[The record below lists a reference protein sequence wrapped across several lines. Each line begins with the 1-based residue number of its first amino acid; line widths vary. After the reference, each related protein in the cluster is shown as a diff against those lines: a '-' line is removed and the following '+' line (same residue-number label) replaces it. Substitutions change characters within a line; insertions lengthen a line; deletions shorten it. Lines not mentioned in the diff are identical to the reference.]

1 MSVIDELIQNLP
13 KDIVLTG
20 DEITRPYESDGLTVF
35 RQKPLAVILPTK
47 ISQIQQVLRICKNH
61 NTPVVTRGAGTGLS
75 GGATPLKDSVVL
87 GMSKFNKIKSIDPKK
102 KVAVVEP
109 GVRNAAISEATKQY
123 GLYYAPD
130 PSSQIAC
137 TIGGNVAENSGG
149 IHCLKYGLTV
159 HNVESVKFLTYDG
172 ELLEC
177 SKNDK
182 GLGLLALLNGSEGL
196 LGIVTEV
203 CVKLTPIPEEAKVVM
218 ASFDSVEE
226 CANAVVNIINAGV
239 IPAGLEM
246 MDKFA
251 IDAAEAFAKVGY
263 PLDSEA
269 LLLCEVDGNKNDVEE
284 ELSTVQNVLKN
295 AKHMRV
301 SNSESERLNLWKG
314 RKSAF
319 PAVGR
324 LAPDYYCMDG
334 TIPRRN
340 LAQILINISELSKQ
354 YKLRVANVFH
364 AGDGNLHPLILFD
377 ANKPDELKRTKAFGA
392 DILKMCFE
400 MGGSVTGEHGVGLE
414 KLDSVCHQY
423 SHDELEVFHQIK
435 SALDPVKILNPGKAI
450 PELHRCAE
458 LGTMH
463 VHNGKLPF
471 PELERF

>member
-1 MSVIDELIQNLP
+1 MIDELIQNLP

-35 RQKPLAVILPTK
+35 RQKPLAVILPTE
-47 ISQIQQVLRICKNH
+47 ISQIQQVLRICKSH

-102 KVAVVEP
+102 RVAVVEP
-109 GVRNAAISEATKQY
+109 GVRNAAISEATKKY

-226 CANAVVNIINAGV
+226 CANAVVDIINAGV
-239 IPAGLEM
+239 IPAGPR
-246 MDKFA
+246 D
-251 IDAAEAFAKVGY
+251 
-263 PLDSEA
+263 
-269 LLLCEVDGNKNDVEE
+269 DG
-284 ELSTVQNVLKN
+284 
-295 AKHMRV
+295 
-301 SNSESERLNLWKG
+301 
-314 RKSAF
+314 
-319 PAVGR
+319 
-324 LAPDYYCMDG
+324 
-334 TIPRRN
+334 
-340 LAQILINISELSKQ
+340 
-354 YKLRVANVFH
+354 
-364 AGDGNLHPLILFD
+364 
-377 ANKPDELKRTKAFGA
+377 
-392 DILKMCFE
+392 
-400 MGGSVTGEHGVGLE
+400 
-414 KLDSVCHQY
+414 
-423 SHDELEVFHQIK
+423 
-435 SALDPVKILNPGKAI
+435 
-450 PELHRCAE
+450 
-458 LGTMH
+458 
-463 VHNGKLPF
+463 
-471 PELERF
+471 